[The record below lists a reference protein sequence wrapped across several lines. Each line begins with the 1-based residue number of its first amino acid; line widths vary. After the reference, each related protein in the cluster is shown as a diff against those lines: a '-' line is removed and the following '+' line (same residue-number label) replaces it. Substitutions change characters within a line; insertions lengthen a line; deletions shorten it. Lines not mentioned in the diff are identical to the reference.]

1 MEKFKRNFKNERVSN
16 LFEKQNR
23 GKEEIIRASYE
34 VANLISR
41 ENKSFSDGDFVKKCI
56 LASVKEIIP
65 EKISLFENIS
75 LSRNTITRRVEDIGG
90 DLMSQLQIK
99 SKTFKFFSLA
109 LDESTDLT
117 DTAQLLI
124 FIRGIDTDYNIT
136 EELAS
141 LESISG
147 TTTGA
152 DIFEKVNSC
161 ITNLGLTWEKLC
173 SITTDGAPNM
183 VGRNTGL
190 IGRIAELT
198 TSKMVETPIFLHCI
212 IHQQSLC
219 GKIMN
224 LEHVMKV
231 VTKTVNFIRSHGLK
245 HRQFIEFLN
254 EIESEHKDVLYH
266 NQVRWL
272 SRGKVLKRFFDL
284 RREIQIFM
292 IEKNKPVEEFEN
304 EEWMWDLAFLT
315 DISAHLNELNLK
327 LQKQSKTIFEL
338 ISDVKSF
345 EIKLQLFKNQI
356 LKQNFLHFK
365 TCQEIKLNYLTADV
379 PTNHFM
385 NMLKQLSVEFE
396 NRFQDFKSHMISFRL
411 VENPFQ
417 SDENEVQE
425 SIQLELIDLKTNNH
439 MKDLYKEI
447 TKKNTNLIHFYKTLP
462 DDFPKIKE
470 LSMRIFTLFGSTY
483 ICEQTFS
490 RMNYAKCSERSRLTD
505 EHLHSILRIGV
516 THFTPNIERL
526 VKEKQAQISH

>member
-1 MEKFKRNFKNERVSN
+1 MLEKFKQNFKSERVGN
-16 LFEKQNR
+16 IFKKHNR
-23 GKEEIIRASYE
+23 GKDKIIRASFE
-34 VANLISR
+34 VANLIAR
-41 ENKSFSDGDFVKKCI
+41 ENKSFSDGEFVKKCI

-65 EKISLFENIS
+65 EKMSVFENIS
-75 LSRNTITRRVEDIGG
+75 LSRNIITRRVEDIGG
-90 DLMSQLQIK
+90 DLMTQLQIK

-109 LDESTDLT
+109 LDESTDVS

-147 TTTGA
+147 TTKGA
-152 DIFEKVNSC
+152 DIFEKVNC
-161 ITNLGLTWEKLC
+161 IENLGLTWEKLC

-190 IGRIAELT
+190 VGKIAELT
-198 TSKMVETPIFLHCI
+198 TSKMIGTPIFLHCI

-224 LEHVMKV
+224 LEHVMNI

-272 SRGKVLKRFFDL
+272 SRGKVLKRFFGL

-304 EEWMWDLAFLT
+304 EQWMYDLTFLT

-365 TCQEIKLNYLTADV
+365 TCQEIKQNSLIDA
-379 PTNHFM
+379 PTNHFVSI
-385 NMLKQLSVEFE
+385 LEQLSIEFE
-396 NRFQDFKSHMISFRL
+396 NRFQDFKSNMTSFRL
-411 VENPFQ
+411 IENPFL
-417 SDENEVQE
+417 SDENNVHETV
-425 SIQLELIDLKTNNH
+425 QLELIDLKSNNH
-439 MKDLYKEI
+439 LKDLYKDI
-447 TKKNTNLIHFYKTLP
+447 TEKNTDLIHFSNT
-462 DDFPKIKE
+462 FAG
-470 LSMRIFTLFGSTY
+470 RIRPAGRGLG
-483 ICEQTFS
+483 
-490 RMNYAKCSERSRLTD
+490 
-505 EHLHSILRIGV
+505 
-516 THFTPNIERL
+516 TP
-526 VKEKQAQISH
+526 A